1 MIIFNNKIIISDFSL
16 INCFSIIFDKI
27 ELINDFKKRLFKY
40 KRYQK
45 KYFNALILNLISEV

>member
-27 ELINDFKKRLFKY
+27 ELKSEFDRRLF
-40 KRYQK
+40 
-45 KYFNALILNLISEV
+45 